1 MAVSITHLLNQVW
14 DEFRRAG
21 IADDLRIIEGV
32 AALLLELLEGKL
44 EGESAQQDLP
54 RVPSAA
60 GLNVELVR
68 GNLRQASDQ
77 ADGAGRLLDRYV
89 LFRLPEMLA
98 GGRYP
103 TPRHIVRLMATLAD
117 TKGKSVA
124 DFACGSAGMLV
135 YSEGRS
141 LTGVEISP
149 EWARIARANLRLHN
163 LEGEIREGNA
173 LKVIQT
179 GEIFERVLMNP
190 PFGVPIQSD
199 RGKRSE
205 TALVSLALDHL
216 MEGGRAALL
225 VPSGLL
231 FTGSQAEFT
240 LRKRLVDEGTLEA
253 IITLPKDALQPYS
266 ALTTHLLL
274 IERKPPAED
283 ACTWFLR
290 PVYDGYKGGRGR
302 DLTADP
308 EEPNDLTLV
317 EKAIQAIRQPS
328 PTDGDVPISARP
340 LKADDGRM
348 GLLIWPAPGVTLI
361 GVRYRPKD
369 AVLYVEVELEQSD
382 PKAGQGDRRKIYRL
396 DESTQFRPEEVEP
409 EGVKKRKKK
418 DRQEDKQDDFQ
429 DVFQS
434 QAIPWG
440 ETVQSRRV
448 GGILLKYEGPR
459 EKPQL
464 MGVAIPRTLLI
475 ARKYVLQPED
485 YLRAPE
491 IRPELVRPHDILLQI
506 HERQRELRQRMDRLA
521 GLVAGGRKE
530 LPTSPTGKPEV
541 PEILSGM
548 SEEQRKM
555 WEKIGQQV
563 EQSGQGVFALDVITG
578 GNDTNEA
585 EIRLAL
591 ELFEAM
597 GLIVPVTIR
606 HPESGQWMPFYR
618 LVNEGDHWRGPEGE
632 EI

>member
-1 MAVSITHLLNQVW
+1 MAGSITTLLNQVW

-32 AALLLELLEGKL
+32 AALLLELEKKL
-44 EGESAQQDLP
+44 PKDESAQQDWP

-60 GLNVELVR
+60 DRDLESVR
-68 GNLRQASDQ
+68 EILCQASDQ
-77 ADGAGRLLDRYV
+77 AGGAGRLLDRHV

-103 TPRHIVRLMATLAD
+103 TPRHIVRLMVALAD

-173 LKVIQT
+173 LKVIKDNET
-179 GEIFERVLMNP
+179 FERVLLNP

-216 MEGGRAALL
+216 VKEGRAALL

-240 LRKRLVDEGTLEA
+240 LRKRLVNEVILEA

-274 IERKPPAED
+274 IENKDPAED

-328 PTDGDVPISARP
+328 PIDGNAPISARP
-340 LKADDGRM
+340 LNADAGRM
-348 GLLIWPAPGVTLI
+348 LGLLIWPAPGVTLI
-361 GVRYRPKD
+361 GVRYQPKD
-369 AVLYVEVELEQSD
+369 AGLYVDVELEQSD

-396 DESTQFRPEEVEP
+396 DESKQFRPKEVEP
-409 EGVKKRKKK
+409 EKKK
-418 DRQEDKQDDFQ
+418 DKQEDKQEGFQ
-429 DVFQS
+429 EVFRSQS
-434 QAIPWG
+434 VPWG
-440 ETVQSRRV
+440 ETVQFRRV

-530 LPTSPTGKPEV
+530 LPTSPMGKPEV
-541 PEILSGM
+541 PESLSGL
-548 SEEQRKM
+548 SEDQREI

-563 EQSGQGVFALDVITG
+563 EQSGSGVFALDVITG
-578 GNDTNEA
+578 GNEMNEA

-632 EI
+632 EKGEEI